1 MIANLIESQIY
12 AKYAN
17 KNMEPVSYYL
27 RSKTINRAIFLSN
40 VERTAK
46 RNINEIDAL
55 LVR

>member
-1 MIANLIESQIY
+1 MQNTRTKIWNLCLIVLLPPV
-12 AKYAN
+12 
-17 KNMEPVSYYL
+17 KNYKP
-27 RSKTINRAIFLSN
+27 RNFLSN